1 MDAGGGS
8 QEMEISD
15 VQLLTGQAGTL
26 GAEAKAPVASRWEEG
41 FHEGPAWFSAGTD
54 RFRHRP
60 SRCAV
65 TSCALGQYE
74 TRGEIPT
81 PAVYLLL
88 VYYLLSVY

>member
-41 FHEGPAWFSAGTD
+41 FHKGPAWFFVGTD
-54 RFRHRP
+54 RFRHP
-60 SRCAV
+60 SSRYWPAAV
-65 TSCALGQYE
+65 HDDGWLDEDGRDLGRHE
-74 TRGEIPT
+74 EDGIRLG
-81 PAVYLLL
+81 
-88 VYYLLSVY
+88 